1 MTTNTVPDTAS
12 ALRQAAA
19 AAGLDAPEVLP
30 GHDTQ
35 GAPTIRLQLE
45 RGLAVQVSDAF
56 APSAAPLRAG
66 LAAYFEAVRARLGN
80 PDPEL
85 YVTAAGIPLRLTG
98 FEWPF
103 HRSKSGAD
111 TYLVHGL
118 ARLADA
124 ADSPLHAKL
133 SASMTVTFAEI
144 VDSPE
149 QPFCEDFVYNAI
161 RKTFDYGQLELVKSG
176 NRQPVPV
183 TTRYYSRWGKH
194 FQFTDSTPESRQDFL
209 ALKAFWLSGI
219 HGGSAQGEYAPVWL
233 TDPRDAQYL
242 NTTPAELAK
251 DVQALAQAG
260 YVAPAAEGFAA
271 ATAALLARE
280 TQYRAQLADA
290 LNALKPAFNEQMR
303 AGLTN
308 M

>member
-1 MTTNTVPDTAS
+1 MPLDTTDAIPDTAS
-12 ALRQAAA
+12 ALRQAAV
-19 AAGLDAPEVLP
+19 AAGLPSPEAAP
-30 GHDTQ
+30 GQDHQ
-35 GAPTIRLQLE
+35 GSPTTRLQLPG
-45 RGLAVQVSDAF
+45 GLSLEVSQSF
-56 APSAAPLRAG
+56 SPSAAPLQAG
-66 LAAYFEAVRARLGN
+66 LGAYFQAVRARLGN

-85 YVTAAGIPLRLTG
+85 YVTAAGIPIRLTG
-98 FEWPF
+98 FAWPF

-144 VDSPE
+144 VESPE

-194 FQFTDSTPESRQDFL
+194 FQFTDSTPESRQRFL
-209 ALKAFWLSGI
+209 ALKTFWLSGV
-219 HGGSAQGEYAPVWL
+219 HGGGKPVWL

-242 NTTPAELAK
+242 NTSPAELAE
-251 DVQALAQAG
+251 DVRALAQAG
-260 YVAPAAEGFAA
+260 LVAPAADGFAA
-271 ATAALLARE
+271 ATPALLARE
-280 TQYRAQLADA
+280 PEFRAQLAEA